1 MSTPGATGVVG
12 FQGVQGT
19 QGATGLVG
27 PTGSAGQTGAPGV
40 QGPLGAT
47 GPTPTT
53 TSVSVVT
60 ISSFTQCPIANSVPG
75 ASNGANSSI
84 TYVASLAMPAA
95 TKGQAGWLSV
105 FFNLSTS
112 AGFGINT
119 NFDYG
124 LFLDGVSIGNGD
136 INTDDY
142 VQTAFN
148 RNAISWNGYS
158 LGTNGLTPFSPMIIP
173 ITVNANSC
181 NLQIGIL
188 NSSMALNTAA
198 SYVPNAT
205 TSTTVTTTGSGTYTV
220 PATANG
226 QTVIGVYAYLWGCG
240 GQGGFSNYQGASN
253 YPGGAG
259 GYTSGFYS
267 CSPATVLTYVVGAYG
282 TSFNTPVMSN
292 GNSCSGGQYGNNG
305 GGGFSGLFSSATLNS
320 ATVIGLAGGGGANPY
335 NGSGF
340 TGGAGGG
347 SNGSAGW
354 NTITNTAVAV
364 SPGTQ
369 TTGGLG
375 SASNGSNLR
384 GANCGTAG
392 AAGGSGWYGGGS
404 ANVATSAGAGGS
416 GFTSN
421 FTSGGFTTQG
431 ETAKVPTQYT
441 GTAYLT
447 YPGGPYSSS
456 NGLFIGQNSPYYV
469 FPKGVGT
476 GGVGTG
482 LVVIVPAV
490 ETTPCYI
497 GTHATMVIA

>member
-12 FQGVQGT
+12 LQGVQGT
-19 QGATGLVG
+19 QGATGATG
-27 PTGSAGQTGAPGV
+27 ATGSAGATGATGV
-40 QGPLGAT
+40 QGPLGVT
-47 GPTPTT
+47 GPTPSATA
-53 TSVSVVT
+53 VSVVT

-84 TYVASLAMPAA
+84 TYVTSLAMPSA

-112 AGFGINT
+112 AGFAANT

-136 INTDDY
+136 INTDHY

-148 RNAISWNGYS
+148 TNAVSWGGYS
-158 LGTNGLTPFSPMIIP
+158 LGTNGLHPYAPMTVP

-188 NSSMALNTAA
+188 NSSIALNTAA

-205 TSTTVTTTGSGTYTV
+205 TSTTVTITGSNTYTV

-226 QTVIGVYAYLWGCG
+226 QTVVGVYAYLWGCG
-240 GQGGFSNYQGASN
+240 GQGGFSNYAGASN

-267 CSPATVLTYVVGAYG
+267 CSPGTVLTYVVGAYG
-282 TSFNTPVMSN
+282 TSYTVPVLSN
-292 GNSCSGGQYGNNG
+292 GGACSGGQYANNG
-305 GGGFSGLFSSATLNS
+305 GGGFSGLFSSATLS
-320 ATVIGLAGGGGANPY
+320 AANVIGLAGGGGANPY
-335 NGSGF
+335 NRFGF

-347 SNGSAGW
+347 SNGAAGW
-354 NTITNTAVAV
+354 DTVTNAAV
-364 SPGTQ
+364 SVTGGTQ
-369 TTGGLG
+369 TTGGVG
-375 SASNGSNLR
+375 TASNGGNLT
-384 GANCGTAG
+384 GANCGTQG
-392 AAGGSGWYGGGS
+392 GAGGGGWYGGGS

-421 FTSGGFTTQG
+421 FTSGGFTIQG

-441 GTAYLT
+441 GTNYLT
-447 YPGGPYSSS
+447 YPGGPYSAS

-482 LVVIVPAV
+482 LVVLVPAV
-490 ETTPCYI
+490 QTTPCYI
-497 GTHATMVIA
+497 GTQATMVVA

>member
-12 FQGVQGT
+12 LQGIQGI

-27 PTGSAGQTGAPGV
+27 PTGSAGATGATGV
-40 QGPLGAT
+40 QGPLGVT
-47 GPTPTT
+47 GPTPTAT
-53 TSVSVVT
+53 AVSVVT

-84 TYVASLAMPAA
+84 TYVASLAMPSA

-112 AGFGINT
+112 VGFGINT

-124 LFLDGVSIGNGD
+124 LYLDGVSIGNGD
-136 INTDDY
+136 INTDHY

-148 RNAISWNGYS
+148 TNAISWGGVS
-158 LGTNGLTPFSPMIIP
+158 LGTNGLHPYAPMIVP

-205 TSTTVTTTGSGTYTV
+205 TSTTVTTTGSNTYTV

-240 GQGGFSNYQGASN
+240 GQGGYSAYSGASN

-267 CSPATVLTYVVGAYG
+267 CSPGTVLTYVVGAYG
-282 TSFNTPVMSN
+282 TSFTVPVLSN
-292 GNSCSGGQYGNNG
+292 GGACQGGQYGTNS
-305 GGGFSGLFSSATLNS
+305 GGGFSGLFSSATLS
-320 ATVIGLAGGGGANPY
+320 AANVIGLAGGGGANPY

-354 NTITNTAVAV
+354 NTITNAALSVTG
-364 SPGTQ
+364 GTQ
-369 TTGGLG
+369 TTGGVG
-375 SASNGSNLR
+375 SASNGANLT
-384 GANCGTAG
+384 GANCGTG
-392 AAGGSGWYGGGS
+392 GGAGGGGWYGGGS

-421 FTSGGFTTQG
+421 FTSGGFTVQG
-431 ETAKVPTQYT
+431 DTAKVPTQYT

-447 YPGGPYSSS
+447 YPGGPYSAS

-482 LVVIVPAV
+482 LVVLVPAV
-490 ETTPCYI
+490 QTTPCYI
-497 GTHATMVIA
+497 GTQAAMTVA

>member
-12 FQGVQGT
+12 LQGIQGI

-27 PTGSAGQTGAPGV
+27 PTGSAGATGATGV
-40 QGPLGAT
+40 QGPLGVT
-47 GPTPTT
+47 GPTPSATA
-53 TSVSVVT
+53 VSVVT

-84 TYVASLAMPAA
+84 TYVASLAMPSA

-112 AGFGINT
+112 VGFGINT

-124 LFLDGVSIGNGD
+124 LYLDGVSIGNGD
-136 INTDDY
+136 INTDHY

-148 RNAISWNGYS
+148 TNAISWGGYS
-158 LGTNGLTPFSPMIIP
+158 LGTNGLHPYAPMTVP

-188 NSSMALNTAA
+188 NSSMALNTAT

-205 TSTTVTTTGSGTYTV
+205 LSTTVTTTGSGTYTV

-240 GQGGFSNYQGASN
+240 GQGGYSAYSGASN

-282 TSFNTPVMSN
+282 TSFTVPVLSN
-292 GNSCSGGQYGNNG
+292 GGACQGGQYGTNS
-305 GGGFSGLFSSATLNS
+305 GGGFSGLFSSATLN
-320 ATVIGLAGGGGANPY
+320 AANVIGLAGGGGANPY

-354 NTITNTAVAV
+354 NTITNAALSVTG
-364 SPGTQ
+364 GTQ
-369 TTGGLG
+369 TTGGVG
-375 SASNGSNLR
+375 SASNGANLT
-384 GANCGTAG
+384 GANCGT
-392 AAGGSGWYGGGS
+392 GG
-404 ANVATSAGAGGS
+404 GAGG
-416 GFTSN
+416 
-421 FTSGGFTTQG
+421 
-431 ETAKVPTQYT
+431 
-441 GTAYLT
+441 GTLR
-447 YPGGPYSSS
+447 SR
-456 NGLFIGQNSPYYV
+456 SP
-469 FPKGVGT
+469 
-476 GGVGTG
+476 
-482 LVVIVPAV
+482 A
-490 ETTPCYI
+490 
-497 GTHATMVIA
+497 